1 MTNPF
6 SPDPEFD
13 ARIRA
18 GFGRQGLM
26 KTIGAR
32 LTKVAPGEVRIEIP
46 FAEGLTQQHG
56 FVHAGIVTAI
66 VDNAC
71 GYAANSLMPPDCEV
85 LTVEYKVNF
94 LSPATGEKFLAIGKA
109 VKPGNTLTVCAGEVW
124 AHDKGGKKL
133 IAVMQ
138 ATMMA
143 VKG

>member
-1 MTNPF
+1 M
-6 SPDPEFD
+6 
-13 ARIRA
+13 
-18 GFGRQGLM
+18 
-26 KTIGAR
+26 
-32 LTKVAPGEVRIEIP
+32 APREVHIEIP
-46 FAEGLTQQHG
+46 FSAGLTQQHG
-56 FVHAGIVTAI
+56 FIHAGIVTAI
-66 VDNAC
+66 VNNAC
-71 GYAANSLMPPDCEV
+71 GYASNSLMPPGSEV

-94 LSPATGEKFLAIGKA
+94 LLPAKGEKFVAIGKA

>member
-1 MTNPF
+1 
-6 SPDPEFD
+6 
-13 ARIRA
+13 
-18 GFGRQGLM
+18 M

-71 GYAANSLMPPDCEV
+71 GFAANTLMPAECEV

-94 LSPATGEKFLAIGKA
+94 LSPATGETFVAIGKA
-109 VKPGNTLTVCAGEVW
+109 VKPGSTLTVCTGEVW
-124 AHDKGGKKL
+124 AHAEGGRKL

-143 VKG
+143 VKR

>member
-1 MTNPF
+1 MTNHI
-6 SPDPEFD
+6 SPDPDFD
-13 ARIRA
+13 SRIRA
-18 GFGRQGLM
+18 SFGRQGLM

-32 LTKVAPGEVRIEIP
+32 LAKVAPGEVRIEIP
-46 FAEGLTQQHG
+46 FGEGLTQQHG

-71 GYAANSLMPPDCEV
+71 GFAANTLMPPDCEV

-94 LSPATGEKFLAIGKA
+94 LSPATGETFVAIGKA
-109 VKPGNTLTVCAGEVW
+109 VKPGTTLTVCTGEVW
-124 AHDKGGKKL
+124 AHAKGDRKL

-143 VKG
+143 VKR

>member
-1 MTNPF
+1 MTNHL
-6 SPDPEFD
+6 SPDPDFSS
-13 ARIRA
+13 RIRA
-18 GFGRQGLM
+18 SFGRQGLM

-32 LTKVAPGEVRIEIP
+32 LAKVAPGEVRIEIP
-46 FAEGLTQQHG
+46 FGEGLTQQHG

-71 GYAANSLMPPDCEV
+71 GFAANTLMPPDCEV

-94 LSPATGEKFLAIGKA
+94 LSPATGETFAAIGKA
-109 VKPGNTLTVCAGEVW
+109 VKPGTTLTVCTGEVW
-124 AHDKGGKKL
+124 AHAKGGRKL

-143 VKG
+143 VKR